1 MILREFRMAGE
12 IRAASPAGKSMRLS
26 GLAAR
31 YNSATVIGDARSR
44 NRGFK
49 EVLAPGAFRA
59 ALTAAALK
67 ESNPS
72 FRLNHDMNKVYGRV
86 SSGTLRLRDTSD
98 GLAFEV
104 DLPNTADAAALHES
118 VMRGDLNGC
127 SFGFS
132 DIDEK
137 WDVDEN
143 RFARRTI
150 RSIRALHDVSVVT
163 EPAYRETFVQ
173 ARDNGLQPIEYRDG
187 RNVVI
192 PDFILEQVSD
202 EDAADVIRRRRQL
215 LNAVL

>member
-1 MILREFRMAGE
+1 MSLVREFRMAGE
-12 IRAASPAGKSMRLS
+12 IRCASAAGKAMRLS

-31 YNSATVIGDARSR
+31 YNSATIIGDAKAR

-49 EVLAPGAFRA
+49 EILAPGAFRA
-59 ALTAAALK
+59 ALTPDALK
-67 ESNPS
+67 NADPT
-72 FRLNHDMNKVYGRV
+72 FRLNHNMDKVMGRV
-86 SSGTLRLRDTSD
+86 SSGTLRLRETDA
-98 GLAFEV
+98 GLEFDV
-104 DLPNTADAAALHES
+104 DLPNTSDAAAVHEA

-173 ARDNGLQPIEYRDG
+173 ARNGQQPIEYRDG

-192 PDFILEQVSD
+192 PDFILAQVSD
-202 EDAADVIRRRRQL
+202 DDAAEVIRRRHQL
-215 LNAVL
+215 LNALL